1 MVRSLLAFLLLALLP
16 APLSVAQE
24 GDPHLEKGQ
33 FCTQQKAGVDR
44 RASEESAAIFA
55 SLHACGTFCT
65 DAGYLK
71 ETESEQRIND
81 LISRCEAAFSELPG
95 DIQSRFGAAPDVADM
110 TAATEMRDMANE
122 CRSLALQY
130 PRLAHDRRDYSFNR
144 CTMACDNAAD
154 RIEEAGYDIGDFS
167 ASCEEH
173 YTGAKA
179 RIAGGTRSR

>member
-1 MVRSLLAFLLLALLP
+1 MIRYFLALALVASLP
-16 APLSVAQE
+16 AAPSIAQE

-33 FCTQQKAGVDR
+33 FCTREKAGVDR
-44 RASEESAAIFA
+44 NASPEATAIYA

-71 ETESEQRIND
+71 DTESERRSND

-95 DIQSRFGAAPDVADM
+95 DIQSRFGAAPDTGDL
-110 TAATEMRDMANE
+110 TAATEMRGMAQE
-122 CRSLALQY
+122 CRDLALQY

>member
-1 MVRSLLAFLLLALLP
+1 MVRPLLAFLLLALLP
-16 APLSVAQE
+16 AAPSFAQE

-130 PRLAHDRRDYSFNR
+130 PRLANDRRDPSFNK
-144 CTMACDNAAD
+144 CAIACDSAAD
-154 RIEEAGYDIGDFS
+154 RIEEAGYDVAGF
-167 ASCEEH
+167 AATCEQE

-179 RIAGGTRSR
+179 RIAAGSRSR